1 MRFPADLFGGSLKTA
16 IDPCSPSTNAIIPLT
31 TIATDGSGAYSS
43 VQAKKSSSERRNRRR
58 YSSGENS
65 CQPTPADKKAST
77 VPYSETKDLTS
88 PASLSDR
95 LTLSLISA
103 GLVCGITPTSIRGAS
118 NQPIRVLAFDMP
130 VGADVALQK
139 VACSSLS
146 ADANVSTP
154 EASEEST
161 S

>member
-1 MRFPADLFGGSLKTA
+1 MEAATLAWAPLGWKCAFLSEIDKAPSALLEQRFPDVPNFGDMTKFEEWPDVAIDLLAGGTPCQSFSNAGLRRGLSDPRGSLMFTYGA
-16 IDPCSPSTNAIIPLT
+16 IAQRYRPTWIFWENVPGVLSSN
-31 TIATDGSGAYSS
+31 DG
-43 VQAKKSSSERRNRRR
+43 R
-58 YSSGENS
+58 
-65 CQPTPADKKAST
+65 DF
-77 VPYSETKDLTS
+77 
-88 PASLSDR
+88 
-95 LTLSLISA
+95 
-103 GLVCGITPTSIRGAS
+103 GAS